1 MILRSFQTSI
11 RLLLFGLFLTVCS
24 GLPGCSGSRS
34 SQEKPPPTSPKTA
47 STVQKPAEGEEQAE
61 EVKDFGYISDM
72 VQRDG
77 RWQITIQYAEMLEG
91 EEAQKAAEKDGAVPK
106 GEPLEG
112 DFYIRDADSEP
123 GIFFADEQTVIE
135 LADGPERTHTVTL
148 TEFSA
153 HFVKKGDENVAI
165 TESPY
170 WFTLQGDRILKIEQP
185 FLP

>member
-1 MILRSFQTSI
+1 MIQRSFQTST
-11 RLLLFGLFLTVCS
+11 RLLLFALFLIVCS
-24 GLPGCSGSRS
+24 GLPGCSGSRA
-34 SQEKPPPTSPKTA
+34 SQEKPSPPLPKTA
-47 STVQKPAEGEEQAE
+47 STVQKPAEGKDETE
-61 EVKDFGYISDM
+61 EVKDFGYISEM

-135 LADGPERTHTVTL
+135 LADGPEKTHAIPL
-148 TEFSA
+148 AEFSA
-153 HFVKKGDENVAI
+153 HFLKKSDENIAI

-185 FLP
+185 YLP